1 MASRVLSSRA
11 LMEVSES
18 RIAMLRQS
26 GSADSRLVVDRL
38 FDTGAGYRRWQ
49 AFHLG
54 LMKTV
59 AASDTRTQQLVSL
72 RKTTFNLVHRQ
83 ALFEYLRESRTTG
96 RRRQVIF
103 SALHGSTNY
112 SRAVIGEHGRYLE
125 SNSSLFCADY
135 LEASVMDDAT
145 FSAELRQYRATYMQ
159 FFSLYCGWIIA
170 QDRGA
175 DYPLYALIPEMKKL
189 LWTMRTRL
197 LAMPVGVP
205 HAVERRRSPRKVAA

>member
-1 MASRVLSSRA
+1 MLSRVLTSRA

-18 RIAMLRQS
+18 RIATIRQS
-26 GSADSRLVVDRL
+26 GSADSRLVVNRL
-38 FDTGAGYRRWQ
+38 FDTGVGYRHWHT
-49 AFHLG
+49 FHWG
-54 LMKTV
+54 LMKMV
-59 AASDTRTQQLVSL
+59 AASDTRTHQVVSL
-72 RKTTFNLVHRQ
+72 RKTSFNLVHRQ

-96 RRRQVIF
+96 RRREVIF

-145 FSAELRQYRATYMQ
+145 FGAELLQYRSTYMQ

-170 QDRGA
+170 EARGA
-175 DYPLYALIPEMKKL
+175 DYVLYPLIPEMKKL
-189 LWTMRTRL
+189 LWTMRARL
-197 LAMPVGVP
+197 LAMPIGAP
-205 HAVERRRSPRKVAA
+205 DAAERRQSPRKVAA